1 MDEPH
6 DPLQCVKQLR
16 QTLAADK
23 LSIGFF
29 LGAGCP
35 CAIRVPRDGTDGG
48 DPLIP
53 DIDGLTQ
60 IVAAEIECSERH
72 KESFARLTKILAEDG
87 YAAPNVERILSCIRS
102 LREAA
107 GNKEVRGLDAKS
119 LDDLDQE
126 VCRVVSTRVTRDLP
140 TETTPY
146 HSLARLVGSYRVPS
160 PEIFTT
166 NYDLLVEQALESL
179 RVPFFDGFVGSSR
192 PFFDQR
198 AIEDDKAEDDKL
210 KLPDRWCRLWKL
222 HGSINWRFNSR
233 TRAITRSRETV
244 DGEELLIHPSQRKY
258 DESRRRPYS
267 VMIDRLKEFIR
278 NKKEPV
284 ALLVVGHSFSDDHL
298 NETIVES
305 LRANPSAVCLA
316 LQYGDISQY
325 STAAELATTEPNFC
339 LFASDAAIIRRRK
352 AKWVARP
359 AAEAA
364 AFGGAFE
371 FVEPPNGNSNA
382 QPDTSRSGENPTDEP
397 RPCRFRL
404 GNFKHFGAFVEEFA
418 RPTTGGQGQ

>member
-35 CAIRVPRDGTDGG
+35 CAIRVPRDGSDGS

-60 IVAAEIECSERH
+60 IVAAEIESSEKH
-72 KESFARLTKILAEDG
+72 QEPFARLRRILSEDG
-87 YAAPNVERILSCIRS
+87 YAAPNVEKLLSCIRS

-107 GNKEVRGLDAKS
+107 GNGEVRGLNAKN
-119 LDDLDQE
+119 LDELDKE
-126 VCRVVSTRVTRDLP
+126 VCRAISARVTRDLP

-146 HSLARLVGSYRVPS
+146 HSLARLVGGYRVPS

-166 NYDLLVEQALESL
+166 NYDLLAEQALESL
-179 RVPFFDGFVGSSR
+179 RVPFFDGFVGSSQ

-198 AIEDDKAEDDKL
+198 AIEDDKAEDAKQR
-210 KLPDRWCRLWKL
+210 LPDRWCRLWKL
-222 HGSINWRFNSR
+222 HGSVNWRFNSG
-233 TRAITRSRETV
+233 TRAITRSRETG

-267 VMIDRLKEFIR
+267 VMIDRLKEFVR

-284 ALLVVGHSFSDDHL
+284 TLLAVGHSFSDDHL
-298 NETIVES
+298 NETIGES
-305 LRANPSAVCLA
+305 LRANSSAVCLA
-316 LQYGDISQY
+316 LQYGKLSQY
-325 STAAELATTEPNFC
+325 PAAAELARSEPNFW
-339 LFASDAAIIRRRK
+339 LLASDAAIIRRRE
-352 AKWVARP
+352 AEWVAKP
-359 AAEAA
+359 TAEAA

-371 FVEPPNGNSNA
+371 FVEP
-382 QPDTSRSGENPTDEP
+382 DTSGDKKATDEP

-404 GNFKHFGAFVEEFA
+404 GHFNHFGDFVEEFS
-418 RPTTGGQGQ
+418 RPPVGGHI